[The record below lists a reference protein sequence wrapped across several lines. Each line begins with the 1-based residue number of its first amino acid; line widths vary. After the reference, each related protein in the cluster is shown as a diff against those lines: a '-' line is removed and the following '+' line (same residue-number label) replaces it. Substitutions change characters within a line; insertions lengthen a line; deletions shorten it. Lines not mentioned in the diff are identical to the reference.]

1 MRWGDGE
8 AALFQESDL
17 CFLFL
22 RELGGCSF
30 FFKKDE
36 RVATASLLERIGLG
50 FFCFLF
56 FYEKLP
62 PSSIFFSSSCISLNV
77 HLYRKS
83 LYVIFKEIL
92 Q

>member
-50 FFCFLF
+50 FFC
-56 FYEKLP
+56 
-62 PSSIFFSSSCISLNV
+62 SL
-77 HLYRKS
+77 L
-83 LYVIFKEIL
+83 L
-92 Q
+92 